1 LHQKQVVL
9 VVVLRKTFKQ
19 VQAEQPTKDLP
30 EVMVLALVA
39 LQLVV
44 EVVVPELTALR
55 PQVLTL
61 VLLAE
66 QA

>member
-30 EVMVLALVA
+30 VVMVLALVA